1 MIETERLLLKP
12 ITHGQLLKY
21 IKDDDSLEDEFGL
34 LPNSKNIS
42 PSLKDALEQTILPNV
57 HDKDKNYL
65 YHTLWVLISKSD
77 NKIIGEI
84 GFEGEPDAKGEIEIG
99 YGTYEAF
106 RGRGFMTEAVA
117 GIIEW
122 AKEQDDVKIITAST
136 GIDNV
141 ASYSILE
148 KNNFKKVSEG
158 EGMFT
163 WKLELN

>member
-21 IKDDDSLEDEFGL
+21 IKDDDSLEEEFGL
-34 LPNSKNIS
+34 FPNRKNIS
-42 PSLKDALEQTILPNV
+42 PSLQDALEQTILPNV
-57 HDKDKNYL
+57 HDKDKNFL
-65 YHTLWVLISKSD
+65 YHTLWVIISKSD

-122 AKEQDDVKIITAST
+122 AKGQDGVKIITAST
-136 GIDNV
+136 AIDNV

-148 KNNFKKVSEG
+148 KNNFIKVSEG
-158 EGMFT
+158 EGTFT

>member
-12 ITHGQLLKY
+12 LARGQLLKY
-21 IKDDDSLEDEFGL
+21 IKDDHSLEEEFGL
-34 LPNSKNIS
+34 LPDTKKIA
-42 PSLKDALEQTILPNV
+42 PSLHDALEQNILPNV
-57 HDKDKNYL
+57 QNKDKNYL

-77 NKIIGEI
+77 NKIIGDLS
-84 GFEGEPDAKGEIEIG
+84 FEGAPDANGEIEIG

-117 GIIEW
+117 GIIRW
-122 AKEQDDVKIITAST
+122 TKEQDGVQSITAST
-136 GIDNV
+136 AVDNV

-148 KNNFKKVSEG
+148 KNNFLKTAEG

-163 WKLELN
+163 WKLALR

>member
-12 ITHGQLLKY
+12 LTHDQLLKY
-21 IKDDDSLEDEFGL
+21 IKDDHSLEEEFGL
-34 LPNSKNIS
+34 LSNKKDIS
-42 PSLKDALEQTILPNV
+42 PSLKDALKQTILPNV
-57 HDKDKNYL
+57 HNKDKNYR
-65 YHTLWVLISKSD
+65 YNTLWVLISKSD
-77 NKIIGEI
+77 QKIIGDI
-84 GFEGEPDAKGEIEIG
+84 GFEGEPDANCEIEIG

-122 AKEQDDVKIITAST
+122 AKAQDDVKTITAST
-136 GIDNV
+136 GVDNV

-148 KNNFKKVSEG
+148 KNNFIKVSEG

-163 WKLELN
+163 WKLKLD